1 MATWSY
7 ESPKEAV
14 PSLSLE
20 SGPFSTRRNPWVI
33 TCERWHALG
42 QYIAMPINPSDISW
56 HIPLR
61 IATEQTK
68 GAHVTYVWRNNYL
81 NVSIDGGIANPGTTL
96 QDMELTITVNS
107 ANIAPMLSAA
117 KQKQMMD
124 EDPAGTLYSFMPN
137 PAATASD
144 LLQYDRYSAM
154 ANIMLTEAIT
164 STADEA
170 GLISDYDST
179 VPLGVQN
186 LYRLLS
192 LADEPKI
199 YYKTNGSAATN
210 RIAIL
215 ANTPAFP
222 KLRLYGE
229 IQPSGITWD
238 ESSEHPNTFDA
249 TIHLLITEIS
259 PALGINALT
268 ELLSAYKMSL
278 QNNEDV
284 LNNWAGLTVVGSV
297 RESTD
302 SGDFTVSKDGV
313 PSQVAGSETT
323 TDATEQ
329 SASTEPNT
337 ATQDAESPTPAQ
349 KAMTAMVDNN
359 LTKKQQAEAAK
370 MSQADLDRAA
380 AQATK
385 NGTAAEKKKAQTIAQ
400 SPDYTPTE
408 KAAMLVVLSKSTGS
422 RYAKSRE
429 ASRKPF
435 TKSGSSV

>member
-7 ESPKEAV
+7 ESPKESV

-20 SGPFSTRRNPWVI
+20 SGPFSTRRNPWVL

-81 NVSIDGGIANPGTTL
+81 NVAIDGGIANPGTTL
-96 QDMELTITVNS
+96 QDIELTITVNS

-117 KQKQMMD
+117 KQKKMMD

-144 LLQYDRYSAM
+144 LLQYDKYSAM

-164 STADEA
+164 STADDA
-170 GLISDYDST
+170 GLISSYDSI

-229 IQPSGITWD
+229 IQPAGITWD

-297 RESTD
+297 RESTE
-302 SGDFTVSKDGV
+302 SGDFALTTDGV
-313 PSQVAGSETT
+313 PSQVAGSAAQPETT
-323 TDATEQ
+323 DQ
-329 SASTEPNT
+329 QT
-337 ATQDAESPTPAQ
+337 AEEAVDTVQAQDPPTPEQ
-349 KAMTAMVDNN
+349 KALATMVDNN

-370 MSQADLDRAA
+370 MSQADLDKAA
-380 AQATK
+380 AQATR

-408 KAAMLVVLSKSTGS
+408 KAAMLVVLAKSTGS
-422 RYAKSRE
+422 KYSKSRE
-429 ASRKPF
+429 AARRPF
-435 TKSGSSV
+435 TKSGSSA